1 MALDKGI
8 ENLSGVVVA
17 YWKVTGLNLAF
28 TGKRGAIM
36 LGGYLNKE
44 TRDADKEPVQLKQVN
59 IRTTLYDEYFS
70 LDKLN
75 TTNVIELAYNYLI
88 ATDDAFLGALKI

>member
-1 MALDKGI
+1 MAMDMGI
-8 ENLSGVVVA
+8 ENASGVVVA

-36 LGGYLNKE
+36 LGGYLSKE
-44 TRDADKEPVQLKQVN
+44 TRDADKEQVQLKQVN
-59 IRTTLYDEYFS
+59 IQTALYDEYFS

-75 TTNVIELAYNYLI
+75 TTNCIELAYNYLL
-88 ATDDAFLGALKI
+88 AVYEEFLDAELI